1 MPINEWIIL
10 GLICI
15 YLFGMIE
22 LIFLGVNELQKMLF
36 YQKER
41 KKIRGVLNN
50 ILKTFIETQNY
61 EKCIT
66 EINILFKNV
75 IMSNDILSKEF
86 SSVSIL
92 LEKVVLDINLKST
105 QISEEDWE
113 KYKEATLDLL
123 EEYNERNP
131 MEQIKGAD
139 SIALQN
145 VMEYLERGDIDKG
158 RKAIKQ
164 LAIEIY
170 ELKKSNM
177 EKDQNSKKQ
186 DFYTKMGIVLSIV
199 FGMISV
205 IQLFI

>member
-15 YLFGMIE
+15 YLFGMIGM
-22 LIFLGVNELQKMLF
+22 IFLGVNELQKMLF

-75 IMSNDILSKEF
+75 IMSNEILSKEF

-105 QISEEDWE
+105 QILEEDWE
-113 KYKEATLDLL
+113 KYKEAALDLL

-145 VMEYLERGDIDKG
+145 VMECFERGDIDKG
-158 RKAIKQ
+158 KNAIKQ

-199 FGMISV
+199 FGIISV

>member
-66 EINILFKNV
+66 EIDILFKNV
-75 IMSNDILSKEF
+75 IMPNDILSKEF

>member
-158 RKAIKQ
+158 KKAIKQ